1 MLNVEAIFR
10 LDNIFFNFFQTLFS
24 KNMQKNK
31 SFNVSLRC
39 KNLWNTVQK
48 KKRHIKF
55 ERHSEFLRK
64 IMSIKVK

>member
-1 MLNVEAIFR
+1 MLNLDAIFR
-10 LDNIFFNFFQTLFS
+10 LENIFFNFFQTIFFN
-24 KNMQKNK
+24 NMQKSK

-48 KKRHIKF
+48 KRHIKF
-55 ERHSEFLRK
+55 KRHFEFLRK